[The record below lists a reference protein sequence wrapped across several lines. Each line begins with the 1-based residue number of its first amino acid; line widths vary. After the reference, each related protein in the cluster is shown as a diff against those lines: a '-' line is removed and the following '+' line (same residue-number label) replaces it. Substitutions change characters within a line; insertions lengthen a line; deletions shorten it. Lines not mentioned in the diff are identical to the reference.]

1 MRYNRFIE
9 NKNIKMIKLIF
20 GSLAQLA
27 EQQTLNLWV
36 VGSNPT
42 RSIVEKIAFEI
53 IQCNS
58 AYYFE

>member
-9 NKNIKMIKLIF
+9 NKNIKMTKLIF

-42 RSIVEKIAFEI
+42 RSIK
-53 IQCNS
+53 Q
-58 AYYFE
+58 

>member
-9 NKNIKMIKLIF
+9 KKYIKMIKLIF

-36 VGSNPT
+36 VGSSPT
-42 RSIVEKIAFEI
+42 RSIK
-53 IQCNS
+53 
-58 AYYFE
+58 

>member
-9 NKNIKMIKLIF
+9 NKNIKMIQLIF

-36 VGSNPT
+36 VGSSPT
-42 RSIVEKIAFEI
+42 RSIT
-53 IQCNS
+53 
-58 AYYFE
+58 

>member
-1 MRYNRFIE
+1 MT
-9 NKNIKMIKLIF
+9 KLIF

-36 VGSNPT
+36 VGSSPT
-42 RSIVEKIAFEI
+42 SSIVEKIAFEI

>member
-9 NKNIKMIKLIF
+9 KKNIKMIKLIF

-36 VGSNPT
+36 VGSSPT
-42 RSIVEKIAFEI
+42 RSIT
-53 IQCNS
+53 
-58 AYYFE
+58 